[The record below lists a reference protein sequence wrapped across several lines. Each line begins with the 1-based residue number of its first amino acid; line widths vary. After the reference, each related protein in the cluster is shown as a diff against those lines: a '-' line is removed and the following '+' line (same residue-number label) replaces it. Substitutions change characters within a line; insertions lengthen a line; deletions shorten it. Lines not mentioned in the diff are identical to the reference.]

1 MEVSAAN
8 FPKES
13 LPSLNI
19 VDIKD
24 YVLSLSQTERGLI
37 SEVITVLALIVVVPS
52 TNAISERPFSVVRKV
67 KTYLRSTMGQQ
78 RLNHLLLL
86 HVHKHYTDKLDMVA
100 VQTDLL
106 SSQVIGLLFLGNS
119 NELIAIHC

>member
-1 MEVSAAN
+1 MKVSAAN
-8 FPKES
+8 YFPKES

-52 TNAISERPFSVVRKV
+52 TNAISERSFSAMHKV
-67 KTYLRSTMGQQ
+67 KAYLWSTMGQQ

-86 HVHKHYTDKLDMVA
+86 HVHKNYTDKVDMVA
-100 VQTDLL
+100 VANRFVEF
-106 SSQVIGLLFLGNS
+106 SSHQL
-119 NELIAIHC
+119 AIFGKFQ

>member
-52 TNAISERPFSVVRKV
+52 TNAISERSFSVVRKV
-67 KTYLRSTMGQQ
+67 KTCLRSTMGQQ

-100 VQTDLL
+100 VANRFVEF
-106 SSQVIGLLFLGNS
+106 SSHRL
-119 NELIAIHC
+119 AIFGKFQ

>member
-37 SEVITVLALIVVVPS
+37 SEVITVLSLIVVVPS
-52 TNAISERPFSVVRKV
+52 TNAISERSFSVVRKV
-67 KTYLRSTMGQQ
+67 KTYLQSTMGQQ

-86 HVHKHYTDKLDMVA
+86 HVHKYYTDKLDMVVLA
-100 VQTDLL
+100 NRFVEF
-106 SSQVIGLLFLGNS
+106 SSHQL
-119 NELIAIHC
+119 AIFGKFQ

>member
-8 FPKES
+8 LPKES

-52 TNAISERPFSVVRKV
+52 TNAISERSFSVVRKV

-119 NELIAIHC
+119 NKLIAIHC

>member
-8 FPKES
+8 YFPKES

-52 TNAISERPFSVVRKV
+52 TNAISERSFSVVRKL
-67 KTYLRSTMGQQ
+67 KHTYGVLWDNRG
-78 RLNHLLLL
+78 
-86 HVHKHYTDKLDMVA
+86 
-100 VQTDLL
+100 
-106 SSQVIGLLFLGNS
+106 
-119 NELIAIHC
+119 

>member
-37 SEVITVLALIVVVPS
+37 SEFNTVLALIVVVPS
-52 TNAISERPFSVVRKV
+52 TNAISERSFSVVRKV

-106 SSQVIGLLFLGNS
+106 SSQVISLLFLGNS
-119 NELIAIHC
+119 NKLIAIHC